1 MSTTKKLVYLLCLFL
16 LPYTMSAQVTTGS
29 VTGTVKG
36 PDGKALEGATVT
48 LTHQPSGT
56 RYVNLSRKAGSFS
69 LTGLRIGGPYVLL
82 VEFVGYKPQTT
93 DGFFITLGEPYDI
106 AFAFNN
112 QDVRELQDVA
122 VSSVKRKAATEKSGA
137 STVIDSRQLATLPSF
152 SRSITDFTKLTP
164 QSNGGSSFAGRS
176 GYYNNL
182 KVDGANL
189 NNNFGLSTDP
199 LPGGGAEPISLDAF
213 DEISVNIAPVDV
225 RQSGFTGAGIN
236 AVTKS
241 GTNEYHGTIFGF
253 YRDQS
258 FNGRKS
264 GDIKLAK
271 ATTASS
277 KKSFGGSLGGPII
290 RNKLFFFING
300 EYEVNSGTKITN
312 FVPFGSKVP
321 GTQSSTPLDS
331 MSKLAN
337 FLKDNYGYDAG
348 AYENYP
354 TAKRDNYKFIVKL
367 DWNISNHHK
376 LTAKYSDFVSNE
388 DPSSING
395 SSIIGGGGFSLPG
408 TSSVL
413 SSLPNSRLSNR
424 SMVFANSVYGFK
436 HIVRSGTLELNS
448 TYRNMSNNLLV
459 TASKI
464 RDTRITN
471 SADFPFVEIFDGTTT
486 PHNYISFG
494 YEPYSF
500 NNDVIN
506 NVWSVTDNFSYYT
519 GKHTLTAGVSYEY
532 QLVGNM
538 FMPGAQSYYVY
549 NSLNDF
555 TTKKAPLY
563 FSYAYSMVPG
573 KKAVYSA
580 ELKYG
585 QLAFYAQD
593 EIKVNP
599 KLKITLGLRADRP
612 VYIEKALE
620 NPAITA
626 LTLPDKNGNLT
637 HYDGQWPAARINL
650 SPRIGAR
657 WDVLGNKSLIIRGS
671 TGIFNGMAP
680 FVWLTNMPTNSG
692 MYQNSVALRNTN
704 PDEAAILAG
713 ISFNPNVDAYA
724 NLFPPVAGVSIPT
737 NIVMVDRNFK
747 FPQVFRT
754 DIAMDKNL
762 GNGYSLTLEG
772 LVTKDINAIRMRNAN
787 LKDATGVANG
797 PDNRPRYVS
806 TANVDKYIYPSIGSA
821 VIVENTSKGYSYALT
836 AQLSKSFAKG
846 FYGSLA
852 YTYTQAKD
860 ISGNSGSQAYSVW
873 NSNPTVGTTND
884 MELNPASSVSRHRVI
899 SILSYRLEY
908 LSHAATTLS
917 LIYEGSPGGNITYRV
932 NGDMNGDGNNQDLM
946 YIPNKA
952 TDLTFEAYTA
962 TVNGITY
969 TYTPEQQAAAL
980 EKFINNSPYLSKR
993 RGQYAE
999 RNGAISQWTND
1010 LTARIMQEFFIKSGK
1025 SKHTLQISADFN
1037 NFSNLLNKYWPGGK
1051 STTTSQPLA
1060 FRSYNASGVPVY
1072 RMQNQNGVLFTNP
1085 FQTVYGSGS
1094 TWSMQLGVRYIF

>member
-1 MSTTKKLVYLLCLFL
+1 MRTRSLLLTLLGLML
-16 LPYTMSAQVTTGS
+16 LPLAMMAQVTTGTI
-29 VTGTVKG
+29 TGTVKL
-36 PDGKALEGATVT
+36 PDGNGMEAATVT
-48 LTHQPSGT
+48 AVHKPSGT
-56 RYVNLSRKAGSFS
+56 KYIGITRKNGAFT
-69 LTGLRIGGPYVLL
+69 LTGLRVGGPYSLL
-82 VEFVGYKPQTT
+82 VEFMGYKPQHTE
-93 DGFFITLGEPYDI
+93 GFSVALGEAYDI
-106 AFAFNN
+106 SLTMEQGNAT
-112 QDVRELQDVA
+112 ELQGVA
-122 VSSVKRKAATEKSGA
+122 VSASRKKAGTEKSGA

-152 SRSITDFTKLTP
+152 SRSITDFTRLTP
-164 QSNGGSSFAGRS
+164 QSNGGNSFAGRS

-199 LPGGGAEPISLDAF
+199 LPGGGAQPISLDAF

-241 GTNEYHGTIFGF
+241 GTNEFHGTAFTF

-258 FNGRKS
+258 FNGRRS
-264 GDIKLAK
+264 GDIKLAP
-271 ATTASS
+271 ASTASS
-277 KKSFGGSLGGPII
+277 KKSVGASFGGPII
-290 RNKLFFFING
+290 RNKLFFFVNG
-300 EYEVNSGTKITN
+300 EYEVNSGSRITN
-312 FVPFGSKVP
+312 FVPTNSKNP
-321 GTQSSTPLDS
+321 GTVSSTHIDS
-331 MSKLAN
+331 MAKLSKHLM
-337 FLKDNYGYDAG
+337 DTYGYDAG
-348 AYENYP
+348 AYDNYP
-354 TAKRDNYKFIVKL
+354 SAKRDNYKFIVKL
-367 DWNISNHHK
+367 DWNISTHHK

-388 DPSSING
+388 EPSSING
-395 SSIIGGGGFSLPG
+395 TSIIGGGGFSLPG

-413 SSLPNSRLSNR
+413 STLPNSRLSNR
-424 SMVFANSVYGFK
+424 SLVFANSVYGFK

-448 TYRNMSNNLLV
+448 SYRNMSNNLLV
-459 TASKI
+459 TVSRI

-506 NVWSVTDNFSYYT
+506 NIWNVTDNFNYYA
-519 GKHTLTAGVSYEY
+519 GRHTLTAGISYEQ

-555 TTKKAPLY
+555 ITQRAPLY

-580 ELKYG
+580 ELRYG
-585 QLAFYAQD
+585 QAAFYAQD

-599 KLKITLGLRADRP
+599 KLKITLGLRAERP
-612 VYIEKALE
+612 VYVEKALE

-626 LTLPDKNGNLT
+626 LTFPDKNGNPT
-637 HYDGQWPAARINL
+637 HYDGQWPTARINL
-650 SPRIGAR
+650 SPRVGVR
-657 WDVLGNKSLIIRGS
+657 WDVKGDKSLIIRGS

-713 ISFNPNVDAYA
+713 ITFKPAVDAYA
-724 NLFPPVAGVSIPT
+724 SLFPPVAGATIPS

-754 DIAMDKNL
+754 DVAMDKNL

-787 LKDATGVANG
+787 LKEATGITNG
-797 PDNRPRYVS
+797 PDNRPRYMS
-806 TANVDKYIYPSIGSA
+806 TAAPDRSIYPGVSSA
-821 VIVENTSKGYSYALT
+821 IIVENTSKGYSYALT
-836 AQLSKSFAKG
+836 AQLSRAFSRG
-846 FYGSLA
+846 LYGSLA
-852 YTYTQAKD
+852 YTFTGAKD

-884 MELNPASSVSRHRVI
+884 LELNPASGVARHRI
-899 SILSYRLEY
+899 IGIFSYRIEY

-917 LIYEGSPGGNITYRV
+917 LIYEGGPEGNITYRI

-946 YIPNKA
+946 YVPVKA
-952 TDLTFEAYTA
+952 TDLTFEAYSA
-962 TVNGITY
+962 TVNGATY
-969 TYTPEQQAAAL
+969 TFTPEQQAAAL
-980 EKFINNSPYLSKR
+980 DKFINNSPYLSKR
-993 RGQYAE
+993 RGQYTE
-999 RNGAISQWTND
+999 RNGAISQWFND
-1010 LTARIMQEFFIKSGK
+1010 VSARVMQEFFIKAGK
-1025 SKHTLQISADFN
+1025 SKHTLQVSADIL
-1037 NFSNLLNKYWPGGK
+1037 NFPNLLNRYWGGGR

-1060 FRSYNASGVPVY
+1060 FRSYNSSGVPVY
-1072 RMQNQNGVLFTNP
+1072 RMQNQNGVLFTN
-1085 FQTVYGSGS
+1085 
-1094 TWSMQLGVRYIF
+1094 